1 MKDNM
6 SELIP
11 AWQYKAVAVQQDT
24 DGGPVWAQ
32 FGYVGQNSTPQVI
45 VQFEIIE
52 HETTAGRR
60 IFWFGFL
67 SDKAAEY
74 TLKNLRTCGFVG
86 DDLASVLTQPI
97 NNIVQLSIEHQ
108 EYDGKASARV
118 AFINSPY
125 AGIKIAKPMVGA
137 DLARFAATLKA
148 KLKGIPV
155 VAGEKIGGKKAV
167 NTAQDSQASFPATGE
182 MEDLDI

>member
-1 MKDNM
+1 M

-11 AWQYKAVAVQQDT
+11 EGQYKAVAIQQDT
-24 DGGPVWAQ
+24 DNGPAWAQ
-32 FGYVGQNSTPQVI
+32 FGYAGQKSTPQVI

-52 HETTAGRR
+52 HETMAGRR
-60 IFWFGFL
+60 IFYFGFL
-67 SDKAAEY
+67 SDNAAEY

-97 NNIVQLSIEHQ
+97 NNIVQLTVDHN
-108 EYDGKASARV
+108 EYEGKTSARV

-155 VAGEKIGGKKAV
+155 VAGEKIGGKKQNGAPV
-167 NTAQDSQASFPATGE
+167 PSD
-182 MEDLDI
+182 DLNLDDDIPL

>member
-1 MKDNM
+1 M

-11 AWQYKAVAVQQDT
+11 AGRVKAVAVQQDM
-24 DGGPVWAQ
+24 DNGAVWAQ
-32 FGYVGQNSTPQVI
+32 FSSTKTGSTQVV

-52 HETTAGRR
+52 HPDCAGRR
-60 IFWFGFL
+60 VVWFGTFAGGAT
-67 SDKAAEY
+67 DI
-74 TLKNLRTCGFVG
+74 TLKGLRSCGFQG
-86 DDLASVLTQPI
+86 DDLTTLPSQQI
-97 NNIVQLSIEHQ
+97 NNIVELTIEHSAW
-108 EYDGKASARV
+108 EGKTSAKV
-118 AFINSPY
+118 AFVNSPY
-125 AGIKIAKPMVGA
+125 SGIKIEKPLVGA

-148 KLKGIPV
+148 KLKGIPL